1 MASSGSGSSGAASG
15 NYSSAGKGAGGCSA
29 GNYGK
34 SIAGSYAG
42 KGLGGYGCSKGA
54 YGKSGLYDGVGTGYG
69 KGKNVGNRLENRIN
83 EITDFYF
90 KKPSFASE
98 YLRSSAGARNLADK
112 YSLREM
118 LMNVLLIN
126 AQRDHYQDKNG
137 MKKKVCPRCGG
148 DSEECGC
155 RN

>member
-1 MASSGSGSSGAASG
+1 MASGKGSASTASG
-15 NYSSAGKGAGGCSA
+15 NYSGASKGGYGCSA

-34 SIAGSYAG
+34 SVAVSYAG
-42 KGLGGYGCSKGA
+42 KDLGGFGCSKDT
-54 YGKSGLYDGVGTGYG
+54 YGKSGLYDGVGTGYE
-69 KGKNVGNRLENRIN
+69 KGKSVGNRLENRIN

-90 KKPSFASE
+90 QKPSFNSE
-98 YLRSSAGARNLADK
+98 YLRNRAEARNLADK

-137 MKKKVCPRCGG
+137 MKKKVCHRCGG
-148 DSEECGC
+148 NSEECGC